1 MKEYCIFN
9 LDGTLS
15 FTVNTLNG
23 LDKYVNNSN
32 YIIIENDKLDPYYSY
47 TLVNGV
53 IVKGEQW
60 PVPEPPTE

>member
-23 LDKYVNNSN
+23 LDKYVNDSN
-32 YIIIENDKLDPYYSY
+32 YIIVENDKLDPYYSY
-47 TLVNGV
+47 TLVNGI

-60 PVPEPPTE
+60 PIPEPPTE